1 MKTEKKIK
9 LASYFI
15 KLLMVITLT
24 IIIGFIF
31 FYFSSMFSP
40 EKYSNYIVS
49 QERTL
54 VYNVNIEKVPET
66 YKEWQSSNKLFYYTK
81 LDEFS
86 KFSLIWTKVVG
97 FVIFFFI
104 LVLFNKFLK
113 NTKKL
118 EFFFQKN
125 IKTISHILK
134 LLVLLFVF
142 NIIVLYNKN
151 PMSMVFEETE
161 IPHYI
166 TTETIRFNFLFYYP
180 LAIIFFYILREVFKR
195 GQELKQEN
203 DLTI

>member
-125 IKTISHILK
+125 IKTINHILK